1 MKIGVKHMDSHKK
14 FDRPLIARHK
24 KTRTPHSRPAH
35 YITYI
40 TYTTTH
46 YTHGKYHEH
55 L

>member
-1 MKIGVKHMDSHKK
+1 MIDSAYNIGEKK
-14 FDRPLIARHK
+14 ACTPLHDH
-24 KTRTPHSRPAH
+24 TY

-46 YTHGKYHEH
+46 YTHGVKHEYS